1 MVKGYVIALVKM
13 TNKED
18 FMGNYV
24 SKVAEVFADFEGKFL
39 VRSPIASH
47 HEGRQ
52 FDVHVIAE
60 FPSVEKAT
68 QALESTGYKAIK
80 PHRVNNSDVEYGS
93 FMLVPGL
100 E

>member
-1 MVKGYVIALVKM
+1 MSKGYIIVFVKM

-24 SKVAEVFADFEGKFL
+24 SKVADVFADFEGKFL

-52 FDVHVIAE
+52 FDLHVIAE
-60 FPSVEKAT
+60 FPSLKKAT
-68 QALESTGYKAIK
+68 EALESPGYKAIL
-80 PHRVNNSDVEYGS
+80 PHRKKNSNVEYGS
-93 FMLVPGL
+93 FMLVSGL
-100 E
+100 